1 MTANEKGRLDGQVVY
16 ITGIARGQGRNHAIR
31 FAREGASIIGMDI
44 AAPVADHTTYPP
56 ATLDE
61 FTETIELVEA
71 AGGQILARQGDTRD
85 LAFQQQLVADG
96 VERFGRLDHV
106 VANAGILTW
115 GLTWEMSED
124 QFTDVVDVNLVGTW
138 KTLKA
143 AVPAMLA
150 ARNGGSITVI
160 SSTAGL
166 KAMPNQ
172 ASYSAS
178 KFALRGL
185 AQTAAKELGPKHIR
199 VNTVH
204 PYAVNTPMGI
214 GDSAAMKSFEDWG
227 PHFPSMMDYY
237 PVASL
242 DDLTDAVLYLTTAQA
257 VTGAE
262 FQIDMG
268 SSKF

>member
-1 MTANEKGRLDGQVVY
+1 MGKFDGQVVF
-16 ITGIARGQGRNHAIR
+16 ITGMARGQGRNHALR
-31 FAREGASIIGMDI
+31 FAAEGAAIIGLDI
-44 AAPVADHTTYPP
+44 ATRVADHQTYPT
-56 ATLDE
+56 ATEADLA
-61 FTETIELVEA
+61 ETVRLVRE

-85 LAFQQQLVADG
+85 LAFQQQVVAEG
-96 VERFGRLDHV
+96 IERFGRLDHV

-115 GLTWEMSED
+115 GLTWELTEA
-124 QFTDVVDVNLVGTW
+124 QFSDVVDVNLVGTW

-143 AVPAMLA
+143 AIPAMLEA
-150 ARNGGSITVI
+150 GNGGSITII

-166 KAMPNQ
+166 KAMPVQ

-178 KFALRGL
+178 KFGLRGL
-185 AQTAAKELGPKHIR
+185 AQSAAKELGPKHIR

-204 PYAVNTPMGI
+204 PYAVHTPMGVE
-214 GDSAAMKSFEDWG
+214 DVEAFKAFEEYG
-227 PHFPSMMDYY
+227 EHFPSMLNHY

-242 DDLTDAVLYLTTAQA
+242 DDLSDAVLYLATAQA

-268 SSKF
+268 SSKV